1 MRWAGAQ
8 AWPPPSLLFSMTCK
22 HPHRGPKNELAKVRT
37 ARVGN
42 THTHAN
48 WNFLVF
54 PDTVGASMS
63 IMLLILSK
71 LHGILPS
78 NAWAPEVPKKAA
90 KSAKNTLEVGKKRL

>member
-1 MRWAGAQ
+1 
-8 AWPPPSLLFSMTCK
+8 
-22 HPHRGPKNELAKVRT
+22 
-37 ARVGN
+37 
-42 THTHAN
+42 
-48 WNFLVF
+48 
-54 PDTVGASMS
+54 MS